1 MASLIDRIDN
11 LGAKSYPAMKSGES
25 YFSLGYGGYIPS
37 GDLSR
42 DEYGAAAAYAVIA
55 EVLAAIAVWET
66 FLDGVTWVVRDKKT
80 GEEIA
85 RTDQQVYPLEERG
98 GKWFAA
104 VKRFESRYFHSF
116 WKSLAF
122 SDWLYGN
129 SYIALLKADSQY
141 RPTHTNYAGLK
152 WLNPLNTS
160 PMIINGAIQYF
171 QYNGMEQEVPHQTAP
186 QDMAYRIN
194 RRDAFND
201 LYGYSGVL
209 SAMDAINLSRNT
221 IRAFKNFFSNGMQLG
236 GVISPVD
243 QDVWSDRE
251 LENARREWAS
261 NHKGAANAGRW
272 AVIPKRAS
280 ITPFGQED
288 ASSNFTVTKDLR
300 NQIFMA
306 LSVPPQLAGDPSDAT
321 YDNAKDIKRQWWE
334 TFAIPYAKDIAGFN
348 STVVIPKLEPDAG
361 VYIEADTS
369 AYEIED
375 PDVISQDINAGIIDI
390 STARMKRGYP
400 VEKDLQGIYVIAGR
414 PMSKAT
420 ILSLANTLP
429 ASEVQQAAQ
438 AGKYEAE
445 AQAIEAAPVSPE
457 PVNPETEAP
466 IEDEPFASLE
476 PVKHVHTH
484 DHLPPLIE
492 ADNLS
497 ELDELQQ
504 LRDSYVKP
512 LEELEA
518 WGKFVRSGKHQKRQ
532 FNPEHLSRA
541 ASEWIQDT
549 LNQGDKQ
556 HILDVFKKV
565 HDGLPYEAITQ
576 WKPNALRGDIGD
588 SLLEAIKTHDS
599 KTILDAF
606 KAAFDKLSV
615 KAIQATRL
623 GFENDFDELLKRAR
637 AEKMGRVQWAS
648 AMRAIL
654 RRYGTKAY
662 IDGMAD
668 GGVEDEPSEDDL
680 IAINQLHSQNS
691 SYVTELGNVLY
702 KEDGISDA
710 QADVKAAMWFN
721 KSINPY
727 YQAGLLS
734 ADENGIYEWYRKH
747 GKDSCITCVGNEGK
761 RLRLKTWKAR
771 GMPQSE
777 VLECGG
783 FECECGLHRVRGK
796 TRDRVQ

>member
-429 ASEVQQAAQ
+429 ASEVQATAQ

-466 IEDEPFASLE
+466 IEDETDNWTYSGA
-476 PVKHVHTH
+476 KAH
-484 DHLPPLIE
+484 DHNHDYLPPLIE
-492 ADNLS
+492 ADSTS
-497 ELDELQQ
+497 ELDELQ
-504 LRDSYVKP
+504 
-512 LEELEA
+512 A
-518 WGKFVRSGKHQKRQ
+518 WRKFCTNGKASKRPFEQK
-532 FNPEHLSRA
+532 
-541 ASEWIQDT
+541 
-549 LNQGDKQ
+549 
-556 HILDVFKKV
+556 
-565 HDGLPYEAITQ
+565 
-576 WKPNALRGDIGD
+576 ALRGDIGD
-588 SLLEAIKTHDS
+588 LLQAAIETHD
-599 KTILDAF
+599 KQTVLDAF
-606 KAAFDKLSV
+606 KAAQERIEARV

-623 GFENDFDELLKRAR
+623 DFENDFDELLKRAR

-648 AMRAIL
+648 AMRVIL

-662 IDGMAD
+662 IDGMVD
-668 GGVEDEPSEDDL
+668 GGVEDEPGEDDR
-680 IAINQLHSQNS
+680 IAINELVAAQSQ
-691 SYVTELGNVLY
+691 YVTELGNVLY
-702 KEDGISDA
+702 KEDGISDGT
-710 QADVKAAMWFN
+710 ADIKATLWWN
-721 KSINPY
+721 KSVQPLY
-727 YQAGLLS
+727 YAGLES
-734 ADENGIYEWYRKH
+734 ASVNQLLEWAYSPEVEKH
-747 GKDSCITCVGNEGK
+747 CLDCK
-761 RLRLKTWKAR
+761 RLNGQRHRLKGWKANY
-771 GMPQSE
+771 MPQGDNLS
-777 VLECGG
+777 CGG
-783 FECECGLHRVRGK
+783 WQCPCKLVPVKGRQRGNY
-796 TRDRVQ
+796 